1 MAFFTNSTSV
11 NKRLLQEKP
20 ALFKAKKE
28 PFQHYPEP
36 NSTYSANISNYL
48 RTQIQLSAR
57 IKHLY
62 FNFKTYMFRFQ
73 TIYALFLDLIGQSR
87 SSGMVGKPNFSQIL
101 NRLLFWEND
110 NNMIRRG

>member
-11 NKRLLQEKP
+11 HKRLLQEKP

-48 RTQIQLSAR
+48 HR
-57 IKHLY
+57 
-62 FNFKTYMFRFQ
+62 
-73 TIYALFLDLIGQSR
+73 
-87 SSGMVGKPNFSQIL
+87 
-101 NRLLFWEND
+101 
-110 NNMIRRG
+110 